1 MFLELSLGLEIYFL
15 DSEEVD
21 LWRRTWLFRIVWI
34 IISLPGNLWIR
45 IHSGTSPLQ
54 IISTREFE
62 LFVLYWKFWRRV
74 IENSNGTKLFK
85 VTFLL

>member
-34 IISLPGNLWIR
+34 IISLPGNLWIVEPVHCR
-45 IHSGTSPLQ
+45 LFRRGSSSC
-54 IISTREFE
+54 IILEILEARNREFE
-62 LFVLYWKFWRRV
+62 WNEVA
-74 IENSNGTKLFK
+74 
-85 VTFLL
+85 

>member
-15 DSEEVD
+15 DSEDVD

-54 IISTREFE
+54 IISGSSSCSYYIGNF
-62 LFVLYWKFWRRV
+62 
-74 IENSNGTKLFK
+74 GGA
-85 VTFLL
+85 

>member
-34 IISLPGNLWIR
+34 IISLPGNLWIVEPVHCR
-45 IHSGTSPLQ
+45 LFRRGSSSCSYILE
-54 IISTREFE
+54 ILEARNREFE
-62 LFVLYWKFWRRV
+62 WNEVV
-74 IENSNGTKLFK
+74 
-85 VTFLL
+85 

>member
-34 IISLPGNLWIR
+34 IISLPGNLWIVEPVHCR
-45 IHSGTSPLQ
+45 
-54 IISTREFE
+54 
-62 LFVLYWKFWRRV
+62 LFRRGSSSCSYY
-74 IENSNGTKLFK
+74 IGNFGGA
-85 VTFLL
+85 

>member
-1 MFLELSLGLEIYFL
+1 MFLEFSLGLEIYFL

-62 LFVLYWKFWRRV
+62 LFVLHFGRILEILEARNREFEWNEV
-74 IENSNGTKLFK
+74 A
-85 VTFLL
+85 